1 MGVGSVSSA
10 GGAAANELGT
20 LRGRDYPSVR
30 QFSIFS
36 PNRMGQMLN
45 LTRLLE
51 SANLRICGLSIMD
64 TSDSAII
71 RLVVSEPER
80 GYDVLQRGGYA
91 FCEVDLLVVGLPDR
105 DRPLHSI
112 CAALLTAEIDIHYA
126 YPLLSHPLDGAAM
139 AFHVS
144 DLDTASAV
152 MVRGGFRLFNE
163 ADLET

>member
-1 MGVGSVSSA
+1 MSA
-10 GGAAANELGT
+10 GGAAANDLAT

-36 PNRMGQMLN
+36 PNRMGQLLN
-45 LTRLLE
+45 LSRLLE
-51 SANLRICGLSIMD
+51 SASLRICGLSIND

-80 GYDVLQRGGYA
+80 GYEVLQRGGYA

-105 DRPLHSI
+105 DRPIHAL
-112 CAALLTAEIDIHYA
+112 CAALVSAEIDIHYS
-126 YPLLSHPLDGAAM
+126 YPLLSHPFDGAAM

-144 DLDTASAV
+144 DLDMAAAV
-152 MVRGGFRLFNE
+152 MKRCGYRLFNE
-163 ADLET
+163 ADLEA